1 MRRIAIEK
9 IGPIEYLEL
18 PIPENG
24 GVVVLRG
31 RNGVGKSWALQ
42 AVDCLASGR
51 GTLPVRD
58 GATRG
63 TVSGIGVTLTV
74 ERSVRRR
81 GTAEVVSLDGRF
93 DISEFVTPPIA
104 DPDAADRR
112 RIKALVQ
119 LSGLPA
125 RADDFVSI
133 LPSGVSLDDLVPA
146 SERSEDPVVLAGQ
159 IKRSLE
165 EEARRLE
172 RATQQFR
179 AEADALRKQI
189 PPGTEHVVTTE
200 KDREEALTELHAALT
215 RLTELETRAT
225 ETQRLLHL
233 QEMARQQLADLSRDY
248 TEPEVYEAQL
258 EQIDRVIHELEQQ
271 LAAVRERRQ
280 QLLREKEK
288 AVRTGEQLSRLR
300 EILNQTVPLITES
313 ELTEARERHRAAQE
327 RYDTVIR
334 MLEITKL
341 GRRVRDLETAAQ
353 TTEKRAT
360 ELRNAAWATDQVLTS
375 MVARVTDDLRVHGGR
390 LVVQSHRGMELF
402 ADLSLGERWR
412 LALEIFAKLLPPN
425 GILVAKQEAWEAL
438 DPTNKREIVLLAKRL
453 GVTIF
458 TAEADDSEHISID
471 VLE

>member
-172 RATQQFR
+172 RATQQCR

-233 QEMARQQLADLSRDY
+233 QEMARRQLADLSRDY

-288 AVRTGEQLSRLR
+288 AVRAGEQLSRLR
-300 EILNQTVPLITES
+300 EILNQTVPVVTES

-334 MLEITKL
+334 MLEITKSAQ
-341 GRRVRDLETAAQ
+341 RVRDLETAAQ